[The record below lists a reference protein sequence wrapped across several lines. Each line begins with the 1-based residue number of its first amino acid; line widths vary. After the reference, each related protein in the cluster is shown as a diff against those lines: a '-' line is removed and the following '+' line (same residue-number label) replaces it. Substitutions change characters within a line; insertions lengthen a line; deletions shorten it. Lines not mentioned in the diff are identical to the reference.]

1 MRQLMIRRNFKV
13 LKEETIIINEK
24 EYKVILEKD
33 NTMNA
38 DLNIYDNVTTYIL
51 YILNNNGFLICDE
64 QKYCTMKDQD
74 NSQDIDNIYNIL
86 LDYPL
91 QIINSGLER
100 VKSDPEEEINRLINI
115 ILELKK
121 DNK

>member
-51 YILNNNGFLICDE
+51 YVLNNNGFLICDE

-74 NSQDIDNIYNIL
+74 NIKNIDEIYNDL
-86 LDYPL
+86 LHYPL
-91 QIINSGLER
+91 KILSADLER
-100 VKSDPEEEINRLINI
+100 VKSDPEEEIKRLINI
-115 ILELKK
+115 ILELKQG
-121 DNK
+121 